1 MRFGPVPLAEV
12 EGAILAHSVAVPG
25 GRIRKGRVL
34 DDGAIARLAAA
45 GLSEVVVARLGPED
59 VHEDAAADALARA
72 LVPEP
77 SAAGLR
83 LGSAATGRVNIFS
96 DVRGVV
102 GVDRAA
108 IDSANGVDP
117 AITVATVPEWQRLDQ
132 GGMVATVKIIPYAV
146 GGSALERACGAARGA
161 LRAHPVAFA
170 TATLLQTVVGD
181 DDGEKGHRALR
192 TRLERL
198 GIDLGPKTVLPH
210 ETDALAGA
218 IEAADG
224 ELILILT
231 GSATS
236 DIHDTAPEALR
247 LAGGDVEHFGM
258 PVDPGNLLFLG
269 RFKGRPVVG
278 LPGCARSPALNGA
291 DWVLERVACGV
302 PVTGTDIQRMG
313 VGGLLKDIPERGR
326 MREPK

>member
-1 MRFGPVPLAEV
+1 MRFGPVPLAEA

-77 SAAGLR
+77 STAGLR

-146 GGSALERACGAARGA
+146 GDPRWSGLAARPGERSGRIPSRSRRQPFFRRSSA
-161 LRAHPVAFA
+161 TMTVRRA
-170 TATLLQTVVGD
+170 TARSA
-181 DDGEKGHRALR
+181 RASSVSASLSVRRPCCPTRR
-192 TRLERL
+192 TRLPGR
-198 GIDLGPKTVLPH
+198 
-210 ETDALAGA
+210 
-218 IEAADG
+218 
-224 ELILILT
+224 
-231 GSATS
+231 SRRR
-236 DIHDTAPEALR
+236 TA
-247 LAGGDVEHFGM
+247 
-258 PVDPGNLLFLG
+258 
-269 RFKGRPVVG
+269 
-278 LPGCARSPALNGA
+278 S
-291 DWVLERVACGV
+291 
-302 PVTGTDIQRMG
+302 
-313 VGGLLKDIPERGR
+313 
-326 MREPK
+326 